1 MSGLPGRMVLLGPQ
15 KPTPDVGGVVRD
27 LVGPGPTALITAGW
41 QEWEEDDAWLRA
53 EVGGEAFNLRLYA
66 RAQRLAEEDPELVA
80 GHREMQKRVRELRHA
95 YNVRLATSM
104 RAWIDLSMMPGTTD
118 VLGPE
123 RDDALE
129 AVRALDRH
137 HADRLEEL
145 RAAYYHRFDPHNR
158 PSIAGQRDELRRVLA
173 PVTAVVVEGGH
184 VPVLVN
190 RLRMFG
196 VGELIAGKVVV
207 ACSGGAMALSPRIVL
222 FHDSPP
228 WGPGHAEMGDVGLSL
243 YSGVLV
249 FPSGSRRLR
258 LDDPGRVSRLARR
271 FAPDPCVVLD
281 PGTRLDF
288 DGAWHSPGSLLL
300 TDTGGTAHWR
310 GAA

>member
-1 MSGLPGRMVLLGPQ
+1 VSGLPGRMVLLGPQ
-15 KPTPDVGGVVRD
+15 RPTPDVGRVVRD

-53 EVGGEAFNLRLYA
+53 EVGPGAFNLTLYA
-66 RAQRLAEEDPELVA
+66 RAHRVAEEDPELVA
-80 GHREMQKRVRELRHA
+80 GHRELQRKVRELRHT
-95 YNVRLATSM
+95 YNVRLAPAM
-104 RAWIDLSMMPGTTD
+104 KAWIDLSTMSGTPE
-118 VLGPE
+118 VVGPE

-158 PSIAGQRDELRRVLA
+158 PSIARQRDELRRALGPA
-173 PVTAVVVEGGH
+173 AAVVIEGGH

-228 WGPGHAEMGDVGLSL
+228 WGPGHAEVGDVGLSL
-243 YSGVLV
+243 YSGLLV
-249 FPSGSRRLR
+249 FPNGSRRLR
-258 LDDPGRVSRLARR
+258 LDDPGRVARLARR

-281 PGTRLDF
+281 SGTRLDF
-288 DGAWHSPGSLLL
+288 DGSWHSPGSLLL